1 MQVFCYI
8 ALMKEHSHVLFQKIN
23 FSSFYWKIRFLMKC
37 YMLWWPFSNCFW
49 CIKRVHCRNPPD
61 TYSKLK
67 CEEWTVIVKHLFFL
81 SPTHPSPV
89 VCLKVCVSLETAK
102 ESDHRLWLH
111 NIFPRA
117 PWAPVT
123 NTHTLA
129 LLNPGNHSC
138 KTRVLLCT
146 HLPCWA
152 VWAERQ
158 RERIGEGTGFRRP
171 GRCLLILPWLP
182 WQ

>member
-123 NTHTLA
+123 NTHTGPLKPGQSLMQDQGA
-129 LLNPGNHSC
+129 LMYTSAMLGSVGRE
-138 KTRVLLCT
+138 T
-146 HLPCWA
+146 
-152 VWAERQ
+152 ER
-158 RERIGEGTGFRRP
+158 ENRR
-171 GRCLLILPWLP
+171 GHWL
-182 WQ
+182 